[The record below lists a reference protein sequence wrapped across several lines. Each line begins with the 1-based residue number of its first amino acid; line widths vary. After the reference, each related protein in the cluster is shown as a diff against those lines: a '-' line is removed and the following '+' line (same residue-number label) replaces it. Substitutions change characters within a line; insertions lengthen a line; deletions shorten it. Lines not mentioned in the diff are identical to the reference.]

1 MKGGNAAPRDATAR
15 PAWEQELQDVD
26 HHPDFRDG
34 PTVIRKIGRWATV
47 LNTGSSAVLG
57 GYETTVWFGA

>member
-15 PAWEQELQDVD
+15 PAWEQKLQDID

-34 PTVIRKIGRWATV
+34 LMAIRKIGRWA
-47 LNTGSSAVLG
+47 NHIKHQF
-57 GYETTVWFGA
+57 FGRDW